1 MTMAQG
7 SPTTVAQNKAS
18 FRRIPE
24 RIYNDGD
31 VALSSEVMTDD
42 YIEHIPLPP
51 GFPTG
56 RAGFDQFVEM
66 FRTAVP
72 DLTYTV
78 THFTPDDLI
87 GEGDHVV
94 HHVEGRGTHLGA
106 LFGIAP
112 TGRSL
117 DWTETHI
124 GRYADGMLVEHWGQI
139 DVLRILQGVG
149 TVPGYT
155 PRGARPIAPAV
166 EDGHPLSPDE
176 MRGLMTRFVD
186 DIWND
191 GRLEVADELFHPSA
205 TSPSAPD
212 LPLGGAGV
220 RLIAEM
226 MRTAFPDFH
235 MTIEDTIVE
244 YPYVVGRF
252 SETGT
257 QTGPFMG
264 LPLSG
269 KHVAF
274 GEIGI
279 LRVAGGQVVE
289 SWYDVDMLGL
299 MGQLGVGG

>member
-1 MTMAQG
+1 MTMARG
-7 SPTTVAQNKAS
+7 TMSTIAGNKAS

-24 RIYNDGD
+24 RIYNRGE

-42 YIEHIPLPP
+42 YVEHIPLPP
-51 GFPTG
+51 GFSTG
-56 RAGFDQFVEM
+56 RAGFDQFVRL
-66 FRTAVP
+66 FRDALP

-78 THFTPDDLI
+78 TRFTPDDLI

-94 HHVEGRGTHLGA
+94 HHVEGRGTHRGE
-106 LFGIAP
+106 LFGIPP

-139 DVLRILQGVG
+139 DVLRILQCLG
-149 TVPGYT
+149 TVPGYA
-155 PRGARPIAPAV
+155 PRSSAPVPPAV
-166 EDGHPLSPDE
+166 VDERPLSAE
-176 MRGLMTRFVD
+176 AMRDLMTRFVD

-191 GRLEVADELFHPSA
+191 GHLEAADELFHPAA

-220 RLIAEM
+220 RVIAGM

-244 YPYVVGRF
+244 YPFIVGRF

-264 LPLSG
+264 MPLTG

-279 LRVAGGQVVE
+279 LRVANGQVVE

-299 MGQLGVGG
+299 MGQLGVGS

>member
-1 MTMAQG
+1 MAQTT
-7 SPTTVAQNKAS
+7 TTVAENKRS
-18 FRRIPE
+18 FRMIPE
-24 RIYNDGD
+24 RIYNRAE
-31 VALSSEVMTDD
+31 VELSPSVMTDD

-51 GFPTG
+51 GFSTG
-56 RAGFDQFVEM
+56 RAGFDQFVRM
-66 FRTAVP
+66 FRVAVP
-72 DLTYTV
+72 DLRYTV
-78 THFTPDDLI
+78 TRFTPDDLI
-87 GEGDHVV
+87 GEGDRVV
-94 HHVEGRGTHLGA
+94 HHVEGHGTHLGE
-106 LFGIAP
+106 LFGIP
-112 TGRSL
+112 PSGRSL

-124 GRYADGMLVEHWGQI
+124 GRYTDGMLVEHWGQI

-155 PRGARPIAPAV
+155 PRATNLVPVAV
-166 EDGHPLSPDE
+166 VDEQPLSNDA
-176 MRGLMTRFVD
+176 MHRLMTRFVD
-186 DIWND
+186 EIWNE
-191 GRLEVADELFHPSA
+191 GKLEVADEIFHPAA

-212 LPLGGAGV
+212 LPVGGAGV
-220 RLIAEM
+220 RVIASM

-235 MTIEDTIVE
+235 MTIEDVIVE
-244 YPYVVGRF
+244 YPFVVGRF

-264 LPLSG
+264 MPLSG

-279 LRVAGGQVVE
+279 LRVANEQVVE